1 LHLRHPFDL
10 GGLYFIF
17 NAIMN
22 MLSVL
27 VSAIVYSVYVP
38 SANSSAS
45 HSFANDTAANSTHAT
60 VSFSKIDDLPLFVSA
75 VTLVVVW
82 AISAA
87 ALVLT
92 SNRKYV
98 RTFVSTQT
106 GSAYACNA
114 FLDHEGNDSIRIHI
128 FLFSERKW
136 RSIRDRVKQWVCSF
150 YAVWEQVR
158 PTWFNES
165 LKASI
170 PDDFLPSQVLVQL
183 NAQAPGGRRKSVAE
197 MGVVRRMSLS
207 AFADVVPA
215 SDDDEYQTM
224 PEELPR
230 DLDAAN
236 HADAMQSNN
245 RHSGCRI
252 EPKAAS
258 SAKDS
263 AGFAAGLDNSVRVVD
278 LEA

>member
-1 LHLRHPFDL
+1 MHLRHPFDL

-22 MLSVL
+22 MLLVL

-45 HSFANDTAANSTHAT
+45 HRFANNTAANSTAT

-92 SNRKYV
+92 SNRKYF

-106 GSAYACNA
+106 GSAYACKV
-114 FLDHEGNDSIRIHI
+114 FLNHEGNDSMRIHI
-128 FLFSERKW
+128 FLFGERKW
-136 RSIRDRVKQWVCSF
+136 RSIRDRVKQWVCTF

-158 PTWFNES
+158 PAWFNES

-197 MGVVRRMSLS
+197 MGVVRRMSLA
-207 AFADVVPA
+207 AFADFVPA

-224 PEELPR
+224 PEELR
-230 DLDAAN
+230 ED
-236 HADAMQSNN
+236 
-245 RHSGCRI
+245 
-252 EPKAAS
+252 
-258 SAKDS
+258 
-263 AGFAAGLDNSVRVVD
+263 
-278 LEA
+278 